1 MVYPE
6 YREALTLLLQ
16 FLRPAVEVAIIAFLI
31 YKVLYFMRGTRGAY
45 VLSGLITALLALMIT
60 ATALDLEVIG
70 WLVGSF
76 WSILATAIIVIFQP
90 ELRRAFAQLGTYT
103 VLRGKRQR
111 EVIGEIVTAVVDMAK
126 RKCGALIVV
135 ERRIG
140 MRALEEDSV
149 RLDIKVSAI
158 ILETIFFPNSPL
170 HDGAV
175 IIRDNRIVAARVI
188 LPLTRSGA
196 ELSKRLGTRH
206 RAALG
211 ISEETDGIAITVSEE
226 TGAISVCCRGVL
238 RRNLAP
244 EGLEDYLEQL
254 IITEQDDVAP
264 GITDFLDDN
273 TSNDILGGKTVEEL
287 ITREDGEDDK

>member
-1 MVYPE
+1 MMQPE
-6 YREALTLLLQ
+6 YQETLTAVMQ
-16 FLRPAVEVAIIAFLI
+16 YLRPAMEVAILAFLI

-45 VLSGLITALLALMIT
+45 VLSGLITALLALMI
-60 ATALDLEVIG
+60 AASSLHLEVIG

-111 EVIGEIVTAVVDMAK
+111 EVIGEIVTAVVDMAR

-140 MRALEEDSV
+140 MRALD
-149 RLDIKVSAI
+149 
-158 ILETIFFPNSPL
+158 
-170 HDGAV
+170 
-175 IIRDNRIVAARVI
+175 
-188 LPLTRSGA
+188 
-196 ELSKRLGTRH
+196 
-206 RAALG
+206 
-211 ISEETDGIAITVSEE
+211 ISEETDGIAIVVSEE
-226 TGAISVCCRGVL
+226 TGSISVCCRGAL

-264 GITDFLDDN
+264 GISDFLDES
-273 TSNDILGGKTVEEL
+273 TANDMLGGKTVSEMMSRNDES
-287 ITREDGEDDK
+287 TEDRK